1 VKKLLLWILIAALTV
16 GVLAA
21 ASYAIALRCAPSPV
35 GAAPEV
41 AAIWQN
47 FWAVFNNLV
56 LTATLLVVAY
66 YTYETYRLRRA
77 AVESNVLS
85 YRPILVF
92 DAAAP
97 FCTVKN
103 KGYGPALNIALLIWD
118 GNTLKVS
125 ADSEVPGIM
134 PPGNDS
140 HRFNV
145 HVEID
150 SAGFKKRL
158 PEFASI
164 IERVITTR
172 HALFCLTYRDLA
184 GNRFYS
190 IINGSNETNY
200 EGVFE
205 HGVVAEA

>member
-1 VKKLLLWILIAALTV
+1 MRKSLLWIFIAALTI
-16 GVLAA
+16 GVLAV
-21 ASYAIALRCAPSPV
+21 ASYTIALQCIPSSV
-35 GAAPEV
+35 GTTPEATAV
-41 AAIWQN
+41 WQN
-47 FWAVFNNLV
+47 FWTVFNNLV

-66 YTYETYRLRRA
+66 YTYETYHLRRA

-92 DAAAP
+92 DAGAP

-118 GNTLKVS
+118 GKTLKVS
-125 ADSEVPGIM
+125 ADNEVPGIM

-140 HRFNV
+140 HCFKV

-158 PEFASI
+158 PGFAPI

-190 IINGSNETNY
+190 IINGSNEMNY

-205 HGVVAEA
+205 HGSVAVA